1 MRFDFYS
8 LSRWSLE
15 DAIPRILDKIIEKD
29 NRALIL
35 TSSEEEAEELCESLW
50 STSINKW
57 LGHGTIK
64 DGNPLDQRVFITN
77 EIGNANKSNVL
88 ILTDFFYDEKI
99 FSYERCISIF
109 SRDNSQAINFSQEIS
124 NKKNGCNV
132 ELHFW
137 RQKSDGKWIEEI
149 SL

>member
-77 EIGNANKSNVL
+77 EIGKDMQRTAKAAYLYYGLMINSW
-88 ILTDFFYDEKI
+88 T
-99 FSYERCISIF
+99 YELMMI
-109 SRDNSQAINFSQEIS
+109 
-124 NKKNGCNV
+124 
-132 ELHFW
+132 
-137 RQKSDGKWIEEI
+137 
-149 SL
+149 

>member
-29 NRALIL
+29 KRALIL
-35 TSSEEEAEELCESLW
+35 TSSEEEAEDLCENLW
-50 STSINKW
+50 SSSVNKW

-77 EIGNANKSNVL
+77 DISNANKSNVL
-88 ILTDFFYDEKI
+88 ILTNFSYDEKI

-109 SRDNSQAINFSQEIS
+109 SSDNSQAIDFSKYID
-124 NKKNGCNV
+124 NKQNV
-132 ELHFW
+132 CSFELHYW
-137 RQKSDGKWIEEI
+137 KQKSDGKWTEEI